1 VKLSIF
7 EKKSCYVKC
16 FAQSRRHFSSGYFPV
31 LVRAKVMLD
40 ALPQNLSRIFTVI
53 REPRAVSIAIVVVF
67 LGVDLSWWSGRYSLH
82 GAGPASPALQ
92 QSVGSSSAL
101 GLLFGAAPEATPP
114 SEAVTSL
121 AGVSLS
127 GTMAFENSQGL
138 GFAIVAVNG
147 ATQLVTVGASLAG
160 GRLSGVFA
168 DHIVID
174 QSGRF
179 VTVNLPKTKQG
190 YGALSDDGAPSA
202 PAGPP
207 IQDPSGDEI
216 KSRVARASAPLSTV
230 LRAEPLLSDDAYRGL
245 VVNPN
250 GNAFAFAH
258 LGLKPG
264 DSIMAVNGI
273 PLTQD
278 NLQLLPDEMR
288 SGHPVKVSLMRPGV
302 GMVEVSLN
310 MAGVYVGPKG

>member
-1 VKLSIF
+1 MSI
-7 EKKSCYVKC
+7 
-16 FAQSRRHFSSGYFPV
+16 
-31 LVRAKVMLD
+31 
-40 ALPQNLSRIFTVI
+40 ALPQPLLRILNRF
-53 REPRAVSIAIVVVF
+53 REPRAISIAIVVVF
-67 LGVDLSWWSGRYSLH
+67 LGVDISWWAGRYSLH
-82 GAGPASPALQ
+82 GPNPSAPAGA
-92 QSVGSSSAL
+92 QSLGGSSTL
-101 GLLFGAAPEATPP
+101 GLLFGAPPETSAP
-114 SEAVTSL
+114 SEAVASL

-127 GTMAFENSQGL
+127 GTIAFENAQDL

-147 ATQLVTVGASLAG
+147 ATQLVAVGAALAG

-174 QSGRF
+174 QGGRL
-179 VTVNLPKTKQG
+179 VTLNLPKTKQG
-190 YGALSDDGAPSA
+190 YGALGDDGSSA
-202 PAGPP
+202 PPSGPP

-230 LRAEPLLSDDAYRGL
+230 LRAEPLLSDEAYRGL

-288 SGHPVKVSLMRPGV
+288 SGRPVKVSLMRPGV